1 MSNYITCAYKIPKG
15 TITSL
20 ISKQPAF
27 WWGKTDAKFCRLKSW
42 GKVCQL
48 KVSRGLEIRDSF
60 IMSKALLSKVA
71 WRIMLCPQSLLSQI
85 LKAKYERGKCWSNLA
100 KSNNSSN
107 HWKSIFKSIESIKDD
122 VCWSVGDG
130 KTIRLGID
138 Q

>member
-1 MSNYITCAYKIPKG
+1 MN
-15 TITSL
+15 
-20 ISKQPAF
+20 
-27 WWGKTDAKFCRLKSW
+27 
-42 GKVCQL
+42 
-48 KVSRGLEIRDSF
+48 
-60 IMSKALLSKVA
+60 KALLSKVA

-85 LKAKYERGKCWSNLA
+85 LKAKYERGKRWSNLA

-138 Q
+138 H